1 MRCDTPDVSIQA
13 RFVLYGSR
21 GARKA
26 IDMES
31 GIMRHQIRYGITLA
45 ATLAALSATGARADE
60 WCGYATRDN
69 AVIEC
74 GYTTVAECESAV
86 GKGGMCFV
94 DPDTALNLKRAMP
107 VNATKIFGIPGRD
120 SGRG

>member
-1 MRCDTPDVSIQA
+1 MRCVI
-13 RFVLYGSR
+13 
-21 GARKA
+21 
-26 IDMES
+26 I
-31 GIMRHQIRYGITLA
+31 LA
-45 ATLAALSATGARADE
+45 AALTILPAIAISVTSARADD

-94 DPDTALNLKRAMP
+94 DPDTALNVTRVKP
-107 VNATKIFGIPGRD
+107 H
-120 SGRG
+120 SGAAISLRRS